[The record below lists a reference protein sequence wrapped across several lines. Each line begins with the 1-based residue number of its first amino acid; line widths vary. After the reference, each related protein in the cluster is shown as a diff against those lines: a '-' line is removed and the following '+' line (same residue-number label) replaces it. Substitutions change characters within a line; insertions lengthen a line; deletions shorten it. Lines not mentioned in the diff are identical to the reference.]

1 MTYTLDDI
9 DKKRIRCLVNESAN
23 RSINFKYF
31 ITLNYDT
38 RVTDITE
45 VWKDNQHLKKI
56 LRFHFKR
63 PIKFLF
69 TTELHLKD
77 PNSYYY
83 NSYHRHILMEGIK
96 GVHHNKI
103 RHVLRH
109 HHSIATDTKYRKGC
123 DIKPIEDL
131 NNVMSYVT
139 KQIDNSSLSKN
150 DKKYIIDS
158 KNSDIGTNHYSI
170 YGESRD
176 EYIYHSF
183 RPNRLLERTHKV
195 LSRVH

>member
-45 VWKDNQHLKKI
+45 VWKDNRHLKKI

-69 TTELHLKD
+69 TTDKLRK
-77 PNSYYY
+77 Y
-83 NSYHRHILMEGIK
+83 N
-96 GVHHNKI
+96 
-103 RHVLRH
+103 
-109 HHSIATDTKYRKGC
+109 
-123 DIKPIEDL
+123 
-131 NNVMSYVT
+131 
-139 KQIDNSSLSKN
+139 
-150 DKKYIIDS
+150 
-158 KNSDIGTNHYSI
+158 
-170 YGESRD
+170 
-176 EYIYHSF
+176 
-183 RPNRLLERTHKV
+183 
-195 LSRVH
+195 

>member
-1 MTYTLDDI
+1 MTYTLDDT
-9 DKKRIRCLVNESAN
+9 DKKRISSLLTEIDDK
-23 RSINFKYF
+23 SIKFKYF

-38 RVTDITE
+38 RVTDIAQ
-45 VWKDNQHLKKI
+45 VWEDNRHLKKI
-56 LRFHFKR
+56 LRYHFSR
-63 PIKFLF
+63 PVKFLF
-69 TTELHLKD
+69 TTEKHLSD
-77 PNSYYY
+77 PNSNYY

-103 RHVLRH
+103 KHILRH

-123 DIKPIEDL
+123 IIKPVEDL
-131 NNVMSYVT
+131 NIVTSYIT
-139 KQIDNSSLSKN
+139 KQIDYSSQSNN

-170 YGESRD
+170 YGETRD
-176 EYIYHSF
+176 EHIYNSI
-183 RPNRLLERTHKV
+183 RPKRIFERTHQV